1 MLFKFNRTVVNTK
14 ILRNFS
20 FYYKFIIKVTFYY
33 SNCLF
38 LNLLLTKTKT
48 LLADANVWIGI
59 WGNHIQ
65 LEEFNLIQEY
75 QKVTIILEKFYLKK
89 ILFEFK
95 FKV

>member
-1 MLFKFNRTVVNTK
+1 
-14 ILRNFS
+14 
-20 FYYKFIIKVTFYY
+20 
-33 SNCLF
+33 